1 MYLHIK
7 PSTKSFMFHP
17 VIKVQYVK
25 YSPRVFYRQ
34 MMISLPSLCHSTLP
48 IATQTWPTSP
58 PWTNTD
64 QQLQNLTP
72 RKQTPPSGE
81 VIFSQG

>member
-7 PSTKSFMFHP
+7 PSTKSFMFQP

-34 MMISLPSLCHSTLP
+34 MMISLPSLCHST
-48 IATQTWPTSP
+48 P
-58 PWTNTD
+58 PHCNPDLAYVSSVD
-64 QQLQNLTP
+64 QHRPAASESHPSKAN
-72 RKQTPPSGE
+72 PP
-81 VIFSQG
+81 VW